1 MADNKRISDTPK
13 HNYKTNNKQKNKT
26 KNTMALPHYAV
37 LKAAVKS
44 TAARERA
51 AAKKTLPNENRLKTD

>member
-37 LKAAVKS
+37 LKQRSKVLPLEN
-44 TAARERA
+44 ERRQ
-51 AAKKTLPNENRLKTD
+51 KKRYPTKTG